1 MDEFSLDSNGE
12 FYVTEKVRA
21 SFDKNGFILVRKLW
35 DDDEVGKLRRC
46 MEENPD
52 IRKHAYGRSDGQGAQ
67 SKLCI
72 WNTPGDDVVGLAA
85 RSRKVVGTLE
95 QLLGGW
101 ELYHYHSK
109 LMMKEAR
116 TGGAHLWHQDY
127 GYWYQNGNLA
137 PDMGSVF
144 MPVDRC
150 TRENSCLQVLAGSHQ
165 LGRVD
170 HFLMGDQSGAD
181 PDKVEMAKKFGCKH
195 LHVEMQPGD
204 ALFFHA
210 NLLHTSDQNKSNM
223 RRWVMISSYNQARN
237 SSEVAHHCPQYTPLR
252 QVSNNAVREC
262 QRVTSTIDKQFVDPA
277 HDGSARSLKPYVKGS
292 ASD

>member
-21 SFDKNGFILVRKLW
+21 SFDRNGFILVRKLW

-72 WNTPGDDVVGLAA
+72 WNMPGDDVVGLAA

>member
-1 MDEFSLDSNGE
+1 MDEFFLDDNGE

-21 SFDKNGFILVRKLW
+21 SFDRNGFIVVRKLW
-35 DDDEVGKLRRC
+35 DGDEVEKLRRC
-46 MEENPD
+46 MEENDD
-52 IRKHAYGRSDGQGAQ
+52 IGKHAYGRSDGQGAQ

-72 WNTPGDDVVGLAA
+72 WNVPGDDVVGLAA

-109 LMMKEAR
+109 LMMKEAK

-150 TRENSCLQVLAGSHQ
+150 TRENSCLQVLAGSHHM
-165 LGRVD
+165 GRVD
-170 HFLMGDQSGAD
+170 HFLMGGQSGAD
-181 PDKVEMAKKFGCKH
+181 PGRVEMAKKFGCQH
-195 LHVEMQPGD
+195 LHVEMEPGD
-204 ALFFHA
+204 ALFFHS
-210 NLLHTSDQNKSNM
+210 NLLHTSDQNKSSM

-237 SSEVAHHCPQYTPLR
+237 SSEIAHHCPQYIPLH

-262 QRVTSTIDKQFVDPA
+262 QRITSTIDKEFVNPEQDK
-277 HDGSARSLKPYVKGS
+277 SATSLKPYVKPS
-292 ASD
+292 A